1 MHKMFKI
8 TGGKGFHIT
17 FPNGL
22 TLSTQFGYGNYC
34 ENEDNISL
42 LTNRPEIVASDDVEI
57 AVFDKDGLWV
67 TREMAKDVFGIDI
80 HDDVMGHITI
90 NDWLKIYQWCVNQK

>member
-22 TLSTQFGYGNYC
+22 MLSTQFGYGNYC

-67 TREMAKDVFGIDI
+67 T
-80 HDDVMGHITI
+80 DDVMGHITI